1 MVLNTNKLMLVISQ
15 APYWLCL
22 MSNPKNDHYEIYI
35 ISLSKSYLRIENY
48 LKCAYNSNLFVLN

>member
-35 ISLSKSYLRIENY
+35 ISLSCIWKLRIRLVY
-48 LKCAYNSNLFVLN
+48 LPKVT